1 MNNKLL
7 ISCRNLGY
15 SAKPDEDF
23 SAETMWDIC
32 NLNLDL
38 HVGERISFYFKTE
51 EQKSVLWRLFER
63 KLKPKTGSLRIS
75 SNTHI
80 HTDQGLLDGLD
91 KSSSLQEN
99 LQSRLFEERPW
110 FGGKRKTMDS
120 LLHRLGL
127 IGRIKF
133 LPINDLS
140 DQHLTRFW
148 TLMLAATKTR
158 IFMLDR
164 LLPLLD
170 EISMSFLLEWMESFP
185 GSIIIFGKHVN
196 FLNAV
201 VESRQDKQI
210 VLSRRSIFDLV
221 ISFKSHGEA
230 KTLINNEKKFIDDK

>member
-15 SAKPDEDF
+15 SATSAEDY
-23 SAETMWDIC
+23 SAETIWDIC
-32 NLNLDL
+32 KLNLDL
-38 HVGERISFYFKTE
+38 HAGEKISFYFKTE
-51 EQKSVLWRLFER
+51 EQKIVLWRLFER

-120 LLHRLGL
+120 LLHQLGL

-148 TLMLAATKTR
+148 TLMLATTKTR

-170 EISMSFLLEWMESFP
+170 EKSMSFLLEWMESFP

-196 FLNAV
+196 FLNA

-230 KTLINNEKKFIDDK
+230 KTLINNKKKFIDDK

>member
-15 SAKPDEDF
+15 SATSAEDF

-32 NLNLDL
+32 KLNLDL
-38 HVGERISFYFKTE
+38 HAGERISFYFKTE

-75 SNTHI
+75 ASTHI

-110 FGGKRKTMDS
+110 FGGKRKTMDT
-120 LLHRLGL
+120 LMYRLGL
-127 IGRIKF
+127 IGRIQY
-133 LPINDLS
+133 LPVNDLS
-140 DQHLTRFW
+140 DQQLTRFW
-148 TLMLAATKTR
+148 TLMLAAAKTR
-158 IFMLDR
+158 VFMLDR

-185 GSIIIFGKHVN
+185 GSIIVFGEHAN
-196 FLNAV
+196 ILNA
-201 VESRQDKQI
+201 VESRQDKQMT
-210 VLSRRSIFDLV
+210 LSRSLFDLV
-221 ISFKSHGEA
+221 ISFTSYGEA
-230 KTLINNEKKFIDDK
+230 KTLINNQKKFIDDK

>member
-15 SAKPDEDF
+15 SPKSAEDF
-23 SAETMWDIC
+23 SAETIWDIC
-32 NLNLDL
+32 KLNLDL
-38 HVGERISFYFKTE
+38 HAGERIIFYFETE
-51 EQKSVLWRLFER
+51 EQKRVLWRLFEQ

-75 SNTHI
+75 ASTHI

-110 FGGKRKTMDS
+110 FGGKRKAMDT
-120 LLHRLGL
+120 LMYRLGL
-127 IGRIKF
+127 IGRIQY
-133 LPINDLS
+133 LPVNDLS
-140 DQHLTRFW
+140 DQHLTRFL

-158 IFMLDR
+158 VFMLDR

-185 GSIIIFGKHVN
+185 GSIIVFGEHAN
-196 FLNAV
+196 ILNA

-210 VLSRRSIFDLV
+210 ALSRSLFDLV
-221 ISFKSHGEA
+221 ISFTSYGKA
-230 KTLINNEKKFIDDK
+230 KTLINNQKKFIDDK

>member
-15 SAKPDEDF
+15 SAKSAKDI
-23 SAETMWDIC
+23 SAETKWDIC
-32 NLNLDL
+32 KLNLDL
-38 HVGERISFYFKTE
+38 HAGERISFYFKTE

-75 SNTHI
+75 ASTHI

-110 FGGKRKTMDS
+110 FGGKRKTMDT
-120 LLHRLGL
+120 LMYRLGL
-127 IGRIKF
+127 IGRIQS
-133 LPINDLS
+133 LPVNDLS
-140 DQHLTRFW
+140 DQHLTRFL
-148 TLMLAATKTR
+148 TLMLAAAKTR
-158 IFMLDR
+158 VFMLDR

-185 GSIIIFGKHVN
+185 GSIIVFGEHAN
-196 FLNAV
+196 ILNAV
-201 VESRQDKQI
+201 ESREDKQMA
-210 VLSRRSIFDLV
+210 LSRSLFDLV
-221 ISFKSHGEA
+221 ISFTSYGEA
-230 KTLINNEKKFIDDK
+230 KTLINNQKKFIDDK

>member
-15 SAKPDEDF
+15 SSIFAKDY

-32 NLNLDL
+32 KLNLDL
-38 HVGERISFYFKTE
+38 HAGERISFYFKTE

-75 SNTHI
+75 ASTHI
-80 HTDQGLLDGLD
+80 HTAQGLLDGLD
-91 KSSSLQEN
+91 KSLSLQEN

-110 FGGKRKTMDS
+110 FGGKRKTMDT
-120 LLHRLGL
+120 LMYRLGL
-127 IGRIKF
+127 IGRIQY
-133 LPINDLS
+133 LPVNDLS

-148 TLMLAATKTR
+148 TLMLAAAKTR
-158 IFMLDR
+158 VFMLDR

-185 GSIIIFGKHVN
+185 GSIIVFGEHAN
-196 FLNAV
+196 ILNA
-201 VESRQDKQI
+201 VESRQDRQMA
-210 VLSRRSIFDLV
+210 LSMSIFDLV
-221 ISFKSHGEA
+221 ISFTSYGEA
-230 KTLINNEKKFIDDK
+230 KTLINNQKKFIDDK

>member
-15 SAKPDEDF
+15 SATSAEDF
-23 SAETMWDIC
+23 SAEKMWDIC
-32 NLNLDL
+32 KLNLDL
-38 HVGERISFYFKTE
+38 HVGERIIFYFKTE

-75 SNTHI
+75 TSTHI

-110 FGGKRKTMDS
+110 FGGKRKTMDT
-120 LLHRLGL
+120 LMYRLGL
-127 IGRIKF
+127 IGRIQYI
-133 LPINDLS
+133 PVNDLS

-148 TLMLAATKTR
+148 TLMLVAAKTKVL
-158 IFMLDR
+158 MLDH

-185 GSIIIFGKHVN
+185 GSIIVFGEHAN
-196 FLNAV
+196 ILNA
-201 VESRQDKQI
+201 VESRQDKQM
-210 VLSRRSIFDLV
+210 VLSRSLFDLV
-221 ISFKSHGEA
+221 IRFTRYGEA
-230 KTLINNEKKFIDDK
+230 KTLINNQKKFFDDK

>member
-1 MNNKLL
+1 M
-7 ISCRNLGY
+7 S
-15 SAKPDEDF
+15 PEDS

-32 NLNLDL
+32 KLNLNL
-38 HVGERISFYFKTE
+38 HAGERISFYFKTA

-75 SNTHI
+75 ASTHI

-120 LLHRLGL
+120 LLYRLGL
-127 IGRIKF
+127 IGRTKY

-185 GSIIIFGKHVN
+185 GSIIVFGKHAN
-196 FLNAV
+196 ILNA

-230 KTLINNEKKFIDDK
+230 KTLINNKKKFIDDK